1 MKIQTF
7 FIYLVFS
14 CLFAQTLS
22 GYEVKDFY
30 RQDEDYSITDNLRN
44 PGMIGPVA
52 MGDVNGDGYD
62 DVILGAPRATAGSNA
77 DAGIVYIRFGL
88 KFGSGSGYIHE
99 SSYDLTTTG
108 SQFSDPTMSSVNL
121 PDGHGRL
128 GGIQI
133 NGDVPAGRFG
143 SAVAAGDFDGDGIKD
158 IAICAFQNL
167 IPVGPGR
174 VYVLKGRTDIGGLV
188 TISDEMANMRCFCI
202 TGRVNGDRFGESL
215 FFTDID
221 HDGRDDLIIGAPA
234 SENGGVVDIFYGR
247 PFSPFFTQGVDS
259 LPQPHTKIVA
269 EGDGDALGSAF
280 AAGDL
285 TGDGIAD
292 LCIGAPFQSGYARNA
307 GKAYLF
313 AGVSRD
319 FPNGKPLP
327 LGTVDLA
334 VVTTAVE
341 ILSRTENEQAG
352 SALAIGDF
360 NGDGLNDLV
369 IGAPGWRDYSQA
381 ANQGAAYIL
390 YNDGTRFLRT
400 SRQSIEIT
408 EAETR
413 LISSMSEERLGS
425 QLAFLNF
432 NQRAGDDLVLSAPP
446 ATPEGRFLAGKAWII
461 LGRRPS
467 NALKQYMYNI
477 DWIDLAIYAMG
488 EEGGDYM
495 GTSLAVG
502 DFNGD
507 GISDVFFT
515 GSGANSAGRSAWGIF
530 GSSSYYINH
539 IPDELWNRFE

>member
-1 MKIQTF
+1 MRIQTF
-7 FIYLVFS
+7 FICLIFS

-30 RQDEDYSITDNLRN
+30 SQDEDYSITDNLRN

-62 DVILGAPRATAGSNA
+62 DVILGAPRATVKGNA
-77 DAGIVYIRFGL
+77 DTGIVYIRFGL

-99 SSYDLTTTG
+99 FSYDLTTTA
-108 SQFSDPTMSSVNL
+108 SQFSDPTMSMVNL

-128 GGIQI
+128 GGVQI
-133 NGDVPAGRFG
+133 NGDVAAGRFG

-158 IAICAFQNL
+158 IAICASQN
-167 IPVGPGR
+167 ITPVGPGR
-174 VYVLKGRTDIGGLV
+174 VYVIKGRTGIGGLV

-202 TGRVNGDRFGESL
+202 TGRIDGDRFGEVL

-221 HDGRDDLIIGAPA
+221 HDGKDDLIIGTPA
-234 SENGGVVDIFYGR
+234 SGNGGVVDIFYGR
-247 PFSPFFTQGVDS
+247 PFPPFFTQGVDS

-292 LCIGAPFQSGYARNA
+292 LCIGAPCQSGYVPNA
-307 GKAYLF
+307 GKVYLF
-313 AGVSRD
+313 TGANRD
-319 FPNGKPLP
+319 FPYGKPFP
-327 LGTVDLA
+327 QGTVDLA
-334 VVTTAVE
+334 VATTEVK
-341 ILSRTENEQAG
+341 ILSRTGNEQVG

-369 IGAPGWRDYSQA
+369 IGAPGWNDSQGT
-381 ANQGAAYIL
+381 NQGAAYVL
-390 YNDGTRFLRT
+390 YNDGSRFLRT
-400 SRQSIEIT
+400 GRESIEIS

-413 LISSMSEERLGS
+413 IVSSMTEERLGS
-425 QLAFLNF
+425 QLGFFNF
-432 NQRAGDDLVLSAPP
+432 NQHAGDDLVICAPP
-446 ATPEGRFLAGKAWII
+446 ATPESRFLAGKAWII

-467 NALKQYMYNI
+467 NALKQYIYNI

-495 GTSLAVG
+495 GSSIAVG

-515 GSGANSAGRSAWGIF
+515 GSGTNSAGHSAWGLF
-530 GSSSYYINH
+530 GSGSYYVNR
-539 IPDELWNRFE
+539 IPDELWNQFE